1 VFTIPD
7 PDEYLSASDVKDVA
21 EEVITPLR
29 CRGVGEPL
37 DPGDIWLVVILAC
50 TNQNSIWDT
59 CNDTEGTPC
68 DDTVL
73 RWLHTLNRQWLE
85 VVANLLLA
93 RLAMTIFDPD
103 RSRTVSIDFIDNPYH
118 GEHHAE
124 KGELCSMA
132 PKDGTTTCHR
142 YCTAYVVSNGKPVT
156 LAMTYVRSDED
167 EADAVERVLARV
179 ENYPFE
185 IDLLLADSGFY
196 NERVIRRARDI
207 APTVVHVPKK
217 GERMKDKL
225 ETHKSYMTTYRMYKD
240 SERELRFPLAV
251 AVSYQNGDRGKHGEV
266 VRGYVACGVTDR
278 SAKQVEHR
286 YRKRSGIETTYRLL
300 RQARGITTTRDPV
313 VRFAIMLVAAL
324 LENLWLVLRWA
335 VVARPRRAGATCPR
349 SSRSRRSVTGFVA
362 SWKRSYAAGGRSKRT
377 GLECQHHRQR
387 PRADRGQ
394 PTACQLAVSDSFRQ
408 IPSKSG

>member
-1 VFTIPD
+1 V
-7 PDEYLSASDVKDVA
+7 S
-21 EEVITPLR
+21 
-29 CRGVGEPL
+29 RGAPRPRRHL
-37 DPGDIWLVVILAC
+37 TRRHLAC

-73 RWLHTLNRQWLE
+73 RWLHTLNRQWLG

-179 ENYPFE
+179 ENYPFGS
-185 IDLLLADSGFY
+185 ISCLPTADSTTSASSAAL
-196 NERVIRRARDI
+196 VIS
-207 APTVVHVPKK
+207 PTVVHVPKK

-335 VVARPRRAGATCPR
+335 VVARPRRAGATCPG
-349 SSRSRRSVTGFVA
+349 SSRSRRSVTGFVM

>member
-1 VFTIPD
+1 
-7 PDEYLSASDVKDVA
+7 
-21 EEVITPLR
+21 
-29 CRGVGEPL
+29 
-37 DPGDIWLVVILAC
+37 
-50 TNQNSIWDT
+50 
-59 CNDTEGTPC
+59 
-68 DDTVL
+68 
-73 RWLHTLNRQWLE
+73 
-85 VVANLLLA
+85 
-93 RLAMTIFDPD
+93 
-103 RSRTVSIDFIDNPYH
+103 
-118 GEHHAE
+118 
-124 KGELCSMA
+124 MA

-179 ENYPFE
+179 ENYPFR

-240 SERELRFPLAV
+240 SEPELRFPLAV

-335 VVARPRRAGATCPR
+335 VVARPRREVRDLPEEFTFKTFCDWIRRELEEELRRRWKIKANGVGVPASQAT
-349 SSRSRRSVTGFVA
+349 
-362 SWKRSYAAGGRSKRT
+362 AAG
-377 GLECQHHRQR
+377 
-387 PRADRGQ
+387 
-394 PTACQLAVSDSFRQ
+394 
-408 IPSKSG
+408 